1 MHSAMPLR
9 LMLVWGRSQG
19 PPLHIIYTI
28 LIIFLLWANSVSA
41 SVSFVSSEIDT
52 GENRQGYWAEDM
64 NGDDLK
70 DILIATWSES
80 NGRELLIYTQE
91 ASGKFT
97 GAPWRRIEI
106 KKDIVAF
113 ALADLRPAPGN
124 ELLFFTG
131 SACYSLSCAKEGYAN
146 NLKKLFEWELIK
158 SVPDKKKISFMG
170 ILKDLNNDSFVDII
184 LPGQEQ
190 YALFKGQPNETF
202 AEPAILPAAD
212 IINNRSSRTQG
223 SFSITPAGVTA
234 GSPDVY
240 SGLVDKRLDT
250 GPVNRNLLPPIL
262 KYESWI
268 PGVSTGLFNADE
280 LEDFVYLDDVESEK
294 KNIKRLNLVYQPE
307 TGELPSSPDW
317 QGNIAV
323 NDDIKIMDVN
333 GDKLTDLVTAKM
345 KGLNTT
351 LYIFLNR
358 GGKFSFDTPDHVMK
372 LTGIISDFQAIDFNR
387 DSRPELVINTYSA
400 SPVKAVTSGS
410 VERRLLIFA
419 GLKPAEGASLFDRKP
434 AFTLE
439 ENISA
444 ANFKSLTGERSFSGD
459 IDGDGVNDVVSID
472 NNGAL
477 VVNRITSDFK
487 LEAEPVLSFTPIHYI
502 SGTRLIRLNRD
513 NRTDIIIEQE
523 HGLSLIISQEGAQ
536 Q

>member
-1 MHSAMPLR
+1 MNIFRYISYNRRTPLLNRFHVSRGKQGQRDDAPNNTSGSSTRPNVIESGAIISHSSAGGNLFVFDFRFIKWIPAFAGMTIKSKYLR
-9 LMLVWGRSQG
+9 GFIKPTTNAVC
-19 PPLHIIYTI
+19 HTVI
-28 LIIFLLWANSVSA
+28 LFLLLMYTNSVSA

-113 ALADLRPAPGN
+113 ALADLRPAPEN

-170 ILKDLNNDSFVDII
+170 MLKDLNNDSFVDII

-202 AEPAILPAAD
+202 AEPAILPASD
-212 IINNRSSRTQG
+212 IINNRSSRSQG

-280 LEDFVYLDDVESEK
+280 
-294 KNIKRLNLVYQPE
+294 
-307 TGELPSSPDW
+307 
-317 QGNIAV
+317 A
-323 NDDIKIMDVN
+323 
-333 GDKLTDLVTAKM
+333 
-345 KGLNTT
+345 
-351 LYIFLNR
+351 
-358 GGKFSFDTPDHVMK
+358 
-372 LTGIISDFQAIDFNR
+372 
-387 DSRPELVINTYSA
+387 
-400 SPVKAVTSGS
+400 
-410 VERRLLIFA
+410 
-419 GLKPAEGASLFDRKP
+419 
-434 AFTLE
+434 
-439 ENISA
+439 
-444 ANFKSLTGERSFSGD
+444 
-459 IDGDGVNDVVSID
+459 
-472 NNGAL
+472 
-477 VVNRITSDFK
+477 
-487 LEAEPVLSFTPIHYI
+487 
-502 SGTRLIRLNRD
+502 
-513 NRTDIIIEQE
+513 
-523 HGLSLIISQEGAQ
+523 
-536 Q
+536 